1 MLMDNNANDETGN
14 SDSSA
19 TIRNCDNNAT
29 NTLTQSNNSLN
40 IANANGDEC
49 RNEAKESDDEEE
61 NSTIFTYICRL
72 LCASRYDDMNTLNL
86 SLPMPYQPFCYPLDR
101 LLLETLMLV
110 KQCVSKLNFPN
121 IFFIQRPHAHIKNRF
136 NSRKNSQP
144 TGVKHQNANSSQ

>member
-86 SLPMPYQPFCYPLDR
+86 SLHL
-101 LLLETLMLV
+101 
-110 KQCVSKLNFPN
+110 
-121 IFFIQRPHAHIKNRF
+121 PHAHIKNRF